1 MTTLTTPGIKSPQV
15 VIAFLDGR
23 RLSGSVFDFS
33 PMKDRCRIFP
43 AQKSLPGE
51 GEVVDIRDLKAIF
64 FLQDVVEGAVP
75 PTRPPG
81 GPQRRLLEVLFSDG
95 ERLEGSSEGY
105 SKERQGFFIIP
116 EDPTGK
122 IIRVYVVNANV
133 KEVKWVQATPS
144 TPSPAPHSPI
154 S

>member
-1 MTTLTTPGIKSPQV
+1 MTTQTTPGLKTPQV

-43 AQKSLPGE
+43 AQKTQAGE

-64 FLQDVVEGAVP
+64 FLQDAGEGTAP
-75 PTRPPG
+75 PTHPPG
-81 GPQRRLLEVLFSDG
+81 GPQRRRLEVLFRDG
-95 ERLEGSSEGY
+95 ERLEGTTEGY
-105 SKERQGFFIIP
+105 SKERQGFFIVP

-133 KEVKWVQATPS
+133 KEVQWVQAPPS
-144 TPSPAPHSPI
+144 TQSPAPNPPS